1 MDCVMLLVT
10 TLETSSRPSRVL
22 APNRA
27 KMINKRDMQIRVRKA
42 LPWQEDANTN
52 CKSFNPGTDKEFIL
66 MIPKLKWYVHNYL
79 VVELKYYECNL
90 VKRVSC
96 TMY

>member
-1 MDCVMLLVT
+1 
-10 TLETSSRPSRVL
+10 
-22 APNRA
+22 
-27 KMINKRDMQIRVRKA
+27 MINKRDMQIRVGKA
-42 LPWQEDANTN
+42 LPWQEDASTKG
-52 CKSFNPGTDKEFIL
+52 KSLNPGTDKGFII
-66 MIPKLKWYVHNYL
+66 MNPKLKWYVHDHL